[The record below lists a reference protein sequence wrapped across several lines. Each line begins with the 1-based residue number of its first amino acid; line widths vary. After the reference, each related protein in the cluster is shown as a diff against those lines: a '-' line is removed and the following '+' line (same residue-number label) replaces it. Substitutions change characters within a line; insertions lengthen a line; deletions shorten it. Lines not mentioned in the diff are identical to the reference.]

1 MKPPMT
7 IKKDSYHC
15 RYCKGKNFE
24 KRKMPRYKYEPPIK
38 IGLLCLDCGETVVVD
53 YYTFVEKY
61 ELKAK

>member
-7 IKKDSYHC
+7 IKKDSYKC

-61 ELKAK
+61 EIKAK

>member
-7 IKKDSYHC
+7 IKKDSYQC
-15 RYCKGKNFE
+15 RHCKGKQFS
-24 KRKMPRYKYEPPIK
+24 KRKMPRYKYEPPVK

-61 ELKAK
+61 EIKAK

>member
-1 MKPPMT
+1 MKPSMT

-61 ELKAK
+61 EIKAK

>member
-15 RYCKGKNFE
+15 RYCKGKHFE

-61 ELKAK
+61 EIKAK

>member
-1 MKPPMT
+1 
-7 IKKDSYHC
+7 
-15 RYCKGKNFE
+15 
-24 KRKMPRYKYEPPIK
+24 MPRYKYEPPIQ

>member
-1 MKPPMT
+1 MKPPLT
-7 IKKDSYHC
+7 IKKDSYQC
-15 RYCKGKNFE
+15 RFCGCKEFG
-24 KRKMPRYKYEPPIK
+24 KRKIPRYKYEPPIQ

>member
-1 MKPPMT
+1 MT

-61 ELKAK
+61 EIKAK